1 MEKMLNERIV
11 TLKLTR
17 IDVCDLLL
25 ACTALDT
32 ATDSD
37 NHKWEQLHDK
47 LNGILDEFDKK
58 QGY

>member
-1 MEKMLNERIV
+1 MEKMLNEKIV

-25 ACTALDT
+25 ACTALDCG
-32 ATDSD
+32 TDES
-37 NHKWEQLHDK
+37 NTKWAELHDRVAE
-47 LNGILDEFDKK
+47 ILKAFDEK